1 MPSRSRLSPR
11 LRPSAAARA
20 QLSLVEHALCPLD
33 TAASLQPGFRFEA
46 WYAYSDAHRN
56 RRKAKAVVG
65 TLDGLSAHDELY
77 LWGLLGLALAQ
88 PEPRPEL
95 LATPYYCLRH
105 LGLIDAEGKRGGKQF
120 ELFREAI
127 RRLAGVRYQND
138 HFYDPIRGEHRQVS
152 FGFLNYSLPL
162 DAGSSRA
169 WRFAWDP
176 IFFEFAQA
184 TGGALSFDLTLYRDL
199 SPASRRLYLYL
210 KKLFW
215 RQPKTGTLELRHLTV
230 DVLGFSGTLA
240 TKHLKHKLAGCV
252 TELLDRQL
260 LVLPSG
266 STRPADLFMKRSKG
280 EYTIQLHRGPAFSQ
294 SGSASLSV
302 MESPLVDPLRS
313 IGFDDRTIAR
323 LLTSHPHAVLEQ
335 WADITLAA
343 RERQG
348 ERFFRKSPQAYFMDN
363 VKSAAAGKRTPPD
376 WWRELRKR
384 ERQQEQEQARS
395 KAGLSASE
403 SQSEALFEEYL
414 QTEAKE
420 AFARVMDK
428 LLADLRQAGQNE
440 PEARRNATYHAR
452 LHFWNRYRQE
462 HPEADTASGFQSLQS
477 LL

>member
-1 MPSRSRLSPR
+1 MPQF
-11 LRPSAAARA
+11 RPPPAPARCFPAARA

-33 TAASLQPGFRFEA
+33 TATSLQRGFRFEA
-46 WYAYSDAHRN
+46 WYAYSDVHRN

-88 PEPRPEL
+88 PEPQPEL

-105 LGLIDAEGKRGGKQF
+105 LGLIDADGNRGGKQF
-120 ELFREAI
+120 EQFRDAI

-138 HFYDPIRGEHRQVS
+138 HFYDPLRGEHRQVS

-184 TGGALSFDLTLYRDL
+184 TGGALSFDLTLYCDL

-215 RQPKTGTLELRHLTV
+215 RQATTGAIGLRHLTV

-240 TKHLKHKLAGCV
+240 TKHLKHKLTGCV
-252 TELLDRQL
+252 AELLDRRL
-260 LVLPSG
+260 IVLPAGIEQASQ
-266 STRPADLFMKRSKG
+266 LFVKRGKG
-280 EYTIQLHRGPAFSQ
+280 EYAIQFHRGPAFSR
-294 SGSASLSV
+294 SGSASLAV

-313 IGFDDRTIAR
+313 IGFDDRAIGR
-323 LLTSHPHAVLEQ
+323 LLAAHPHAVLEQ

-343 RERQG
+343 RERRG
-348 ERFFRKSPQAYFMDN
+348 EDFFKKSPQAYFMDN
-363 VKSAAAGKRTPPD
+363 VQAAAAGTRTPPD

-384 ERQQEQEQARS
+384 ERQQQQEQERS
-395 KAGLSASE
+395 KAGLSAAE
-403 SQSEALFEEYL
+403 SPGAAQFEEYL
-414 QTEAKE
+414 HTEAKE
-420 AFARVMDK
+420 AFARVMDQ
-428 LLADLRQAGQNE
+428 LRADLRQAGQNE

-462 HPEADTASGFQSLQS
+462 HPEADTAGGFQSLQS